1 MVPLQKWAAG
11 LGLTTVAVMVSYLW
25 LDRPI
30 AMSAHGTT
38 TQSPIFAEL
47 TYLPEP
53 LVPMSLLALFTLGLW
68 ALVGQPLYKPHRVV
82 LLCSISLIVAESF
95 KNELKFIFGRTWPE
109 TWINGNPSLIHD
121 GVYGFNFFHG
131 GPGYASFPSGH
142 TTAACAVASV
152 LWICY
157 PRLRA
162 LRGRCRCRCDRADR
176 GRLSFPQRH
185 HRRRLCRNDDRLVR
199 GSAAGRGCDEAVDR
213 GATDR
218 LPELKPPLRQSAT
231 IRA

>member
-11 LGLTTVAVMVSYLW
+11 LGLTAVAVTVSYLW

-53 LVPMSLLALFTLGLW
+53 LVPMSLLALFALGLW

-95 KNELKFIFGRTWPE
+95 KNELKFIFGRTRPE

-162 LRGRCRCRCDRADR
+162 LYGAVVGAVAVGLIGADYHFLSDIIAGGFVGTTTGWFAVLLRG
-176 GRLSFPQRH
+176 
-185 HRRRLCRNDDRLVR
+185 
-199 GSAAGRGCDEAVDR
+199 VDV
-213 GATDR
+213 A
-218 LPELKPPLRQSAT
+218 KPSTVARPIGFLN
-231 IRA
+231 

>member
-11 LGLTTVAVMVSYLW
+11 LGLTAVAVTVSYLW

-30 AMSAHGTT
+30 AMAAHGTT

-53 LVPMSLLALFTLGLW
+53 LVPMSLLALFALGLW

-82 LLCSISLIVAESF
+82 LLCSVSLIVAESF

-109 TWINGNPSLIHD
+109 TWINGNPSLIQD

-162 LRGRCRCRCDRADR
+162 LYAAVVGAVAIGLIGADYHF
-176 GRLSFPQRH
+176 LS
-185 HRRRLCRNDDRLVR
+185 DII
-199 GSAAGRGCDEAVDR
+199 AGGFVGTTTGWFAVLLR
-213 GATDR
+213 GADVT
-218 LPELKPPLRQSAT
+218 KPSTAARPIGFLN
-231 IRA
+231 

>member
-11 LGLTTVAVMVSYLW
+11 LGLTTVAVVVSYLW

-109 TWINGNPSLIHD
+109 TWINGNPSLIQD
-121 GVYGFNFFHG
+121 DVYGFNFFHG

-162 LRGRCRCRCDRADR
+162 LYGSVVGAVAIGLIGADYHF
-176 GRLSFPQRH
+176 LS
-185 HRRRLCRNDDRLVR
+185 DII
-199 GSAAGRGCDEAVDR
+199 AGGFVGTTTGWFAVLLR
-213 GATDR
+213 GADVT
-218 LPELKPPLRQSAT
+218 KPSTAARPIGFLN
-231 IRA
+231 